1 MPTTDG
7 APASRPSPEALVRLL
22 RALSAGDDRFVGLVE
37 LPGRPERAS
46 DWPDWVHPLVRG
58 AWARRGVERPWS
70 HQREALDATAS
81 GADVVVA
88 TGTGSGKSLA
98 AWTPLLSDLAAA
110 GSTSRI
116 SAVHR
121 RPTALYLSPTK
132 ALAADQSA
140 SLEALMEGGPRLA
153 SASTCDGDT
162 PREAKEWA
170 RANADALLTNP
181 DYLHHV
187 MLPAHGRW
195 TRVLASLRYI
205 IIDELHHWRGVTGSH
220 IALVVRRL
228 LRACHRLGAD
238 PRVIMLS
245 ATVRDPALVGAAM
258 TGRTATAVT
267 RDGSPAGPR
276 HLALWQG
283 GLVDDG
289 PGADP
294 PCSPGP
300 LADGDHV
307 LGAPVTRRSA
317 GAEAAGLTARLVEE
331 GARLLAFVRSRA
343 GAEAVAAQVRD
354 RLSSRGSPLAGR
366 VGAYRGG
373 YLPEER
379 RALEAA
385 IRSGRV
391 RALATTSALEL
402 GLDISGLDAT
412 VTAGWPGT
420 RASLWQQI
428 GRAGRAGR
436 AGVSVLIASE
446 NPLDAYLVRH
456 PEDILAEVEAAVI
469 DPSNPWVLAPHL
481 CAAAAEAPLTEADSA
496 YFGPG
501 LADIVRALA
510 RDGLLRRRPAGWFWD
525 ATRPERPGD
534 LADLR
539 GGGGD
544 VQIVDPA
551 GVVIGTIDEASAD
564 SHVFPDAIYIH
575 QGRTYHVL
583 SLSSVTGPVG
593 PGGWG
598 RAPTGALPVDWGQAP
613 AGALPG
619 GADEWSAQGI
629 RGVPAEGPADGAGV
643 AGSGS
648 SAGVAGSAD
657 GAGPAG
663 GGNSARGLGL
673 PGAAAGAP
681 PLVAPVRPGEQRV
694 AVVEEVRTPLRTRAS
709 THTSVV
715 IRGVETSW
723 TSPDGL
729 LTWCFGP
736 TDVSTRVTDYD
747 LLRLP
752 GLEFIRNIELTMPT
766 RTLPTR
772 SAWFQLERGAEAVL
786 GISAADLPG
795 ALHAAEHAMIAI
807 LPLIAT
813 CDRWDLGG
821 LSTQSHDDTGRPTVF
836 VHDAFRGGA
845 GHTRSGYARAAQWIR
860 ATLEAVRECP
870 CDDGCPRCV
879 QSPKCGNGNDPLS
892 KAGAVALLGFVLERC
907 P

>member
-1 MPTTDG
+1 MPTADG
-7 APASRPSPEALVRLL
+7 APAPRPGPEALVRLL
-22 RALSAGDDRFVGLVE
+22 RAMSAGDDRLVGLVE

-46 DWPDWVHPLVRG
+46 DWPEWVHPLVRG

-98 AWTPLLSDLAAA
+98 AWTPLLSDLAGA
-110 GSTSRI
+110 GPTTRI

-132 ALAADQSA
+132 ALAADQCA

-258 TGRTATAVT
+258 TGRPATAVT

-289 PGADP
+289 SGAEP
-294 PCSPGP
+294 SSSGALASPAPFSSPGDP
-300 LADGDHV
+300 ASQGVLADGDRV
-307 LGAPVTRRSA
+307 LGAPVVRRSA

-469 DPSNPWVLAPHL
+469 DPANPWVLAPHL
-481 CAAAAEAPLTEADSA
+481 CAAAAEAPLTEADST

-501 LADIVRALA
+501 LADIVGALE

-525 ATRPERPGD
+525 ATRPERPSD
-534 LADLR
+534 LTDLR

-564 SHVFPDAIYIH
+564 AHVFPDAVYVH

-583 SLSSVTGPVG
+583 SLSSVTGAAGPV
-593 PGGWG
+593 GWG
-598 RAPTGALPVDWGQAP
+598 RAPV
-613 AGALPG
+613 
-619 GADEWSAQGI
+619 
-629 RGVPAEGPADGAGV
+629 
-643 AGSGS
+643 
-648 SAGVAGSAD
+648 
-657 GAGPAG
+657 
-663 GGNSARGLGL
+663 
-673 PGAAAGAP
+673 GAP
-681 PLVAPVRPGEQRV
+681 PLVAPLRPGDQRV

-709 THTSVV
+709 THTSVA
-715 IRGVETSW
+715 IRGVEASW

-752 GLEFIRNIELTMPT
+752 GLEFIRNTELAMPT

-786 GISAADLPG
+786 GIGAADLPG

-845 GHTRSGYARAAQWIR
+845 GHTRSGYARAAQWIG

-870 CDDGCPRCV
+870 CEDGCPRCV
-879 QSPKCGNGNDPLS
+879 QSPKCGNGNEPLS

>member
-1 MPTTDG
+1 MPTADG
-7 APASRPSPEALVRLL
+7 APAPRPGPEALVRLL
-22 RALSAGDDRFVGLVE
+22 RALSAGDDRLVGLVE

-46 DWPDWVHPLVRG
+46 DWPEWVHPLVRG

-98 AWTPLLSDLAAA
+98 AWTPLLSDLAGA
-110 GSTSRI
+110 GSTTRI

-132 ALAADQSA
+132 ALAADQCA

-258 TGRTATAVT
+258 TGRPATAVT

-289 PGADP
+289 SGAEP
-294 PCSPGP
+294 SSSGALASPAPFSSPGDP
-300 LADGDHV
+300 ASQGALADGDRV
-307 LGAPVTRRSA
+307 LGAPVVRRSA

-501 LADIVRALA
+501 LADVVGALE

-525 ATRPERPGD
+525 ATRPERPSD
-534 LADLR
+534 LTDLR

-564 SHVFPDAIYIH
+564 AHVFPDAVYVH

-583 SLSSVTGPVG
+583 SLSSVTGAAGPV
-593 PGGWG
+593 GWG
-598 RAPTGALPVDWGQAP
+598 RAPV
-613 AGALPG
+613 
-619 GADEWSAQGI
+619 
-629 RGVPAEGPADGAGV
+629 
-643 AGSGS
+643 
-648 SAGVAGSAD
+648 
-657 GAGPAG
+657 
-663 GGNSARGLGL
+663 
-673 PGAAAGAP
+673 GAP
-681 PLVAPVRPGEQRV
+681 PLVAPVRPGDQRV

-709 THTSVV
+709 THTSVA
-715 IRGVETSW
+715 IRGVEASW

-752 GLEFIRNIELTMPT
+752 GLEFIRNTELAMPT

-786 GISAADLPG
+786 GIGAADLPG

-845 GHTRSGYARAAQWIR
+845 GHTRSGYARAAQWIG
-860 ATLEAVRECP
+860 AALEAVRECP
-870 CDDGCPRCV
+870 CEDGCPRCV
-879 QSPKCGNGNDPLS
+879 QSPKCGNGNEPLS

>member
-1 MPTTDG
+1 MPTADG
-7 APASRPSPEALVRLL
+7 APAPRPGPEALVRLL
-22 RALSAGDDRFVGLVE
+22 GAMSAGDDRLVGLVE

-46 DWPDWVHPLVRG
+46 DWPEWVHPLVRG

-98 AWTPLLSDLAAA
+98 AWTPLLSDLAGA
-110 GSTSRI
+110 GSTTRI

-132 ALAADQSA
+132 ALAADQCA

-258 TGRTATAVT
+258 TGRPATAVT

-289 PGADP
+289 SGAEPSSSGALASPAPFSSPADP
-294 PCSPGP
+294 ASQGA
-300 LADGDHV
+300 LADGDRV
-307 LGAPVTRRSA
+307 LGAPVVRRSA

-501 LADIVRALA
+501 LADVVGALE

-525 ATRPERPGD
+525 ATRPERPSD
-534 LADLR
+534 LTDLR

-551 GVVIGTIDEASAD
+551 GVVIGTIDEGSAD
-564 SHVFPDAIYIH
+564 AHVFPDAVYVH

-583 SLSSVTGPVG
+583 SLSSVTGAAGPV
-593 PGGWG
+593 GWG
-598 RAPTGALPVDWGQAP
+598 RAPV
-613 AGALPG
+613 
-619 GADEWSAQGI
+619 
-629 RGVPAEGPADGAGV
+629 
-643 AGSGS
+643 
-648 SAGVAGSAD
+648 
-657 GAGPAG
+657 
-663 GGNSARGLGL
+663 
-673 PGAAAGAP
+673 GAP
-681 PLVAPVRPGEQRV
+681 PLVAPVRPGDQRV

-709 THTSVV
+709 THTSVA
-715 IRGVETSW
+715 IRGVEASW

-752 GLEFIRNIELTMPT
+752 GLEFIRNTELAMPT

-786 GISAADLPG
+786 GIGAADLPG

-845 GHTRSGYARAAQWIR
+845 GHTRSGYARAAQWIG
-860 ATLEAVRECP
+860 AALEAVRECP
-870 CDDGCPRCV
+870 CEDGCPRCV
-879 QSPKCGNGNDPLS
+879 QSPKCGNGNEPLS

>member
-1 MPTTDG
+1 MPTADG
-7 APASRPSPEALVRLL
+7 APAPRPGPEALVRLL
-22 RALSAGDDRFVGLVE
+22 RALSAGDDRLVGLVE

-46 DWPDWVHPLVRG
+46 DWPEWVHPLVRG

-98 AWTPLLSDLAAA
+98 AWTPLLSDLAGA
-110 GSTSRI
+110 GSTTRI

-132 ALAADQSA
+132 ALAADQCA

-258 TGRTATAVT
+258 TGRPATAVT

-289 PGADP
+289 SGAEP
-294 PCSPGP
+294 SSSGALASPAPFSSPGDP
-300 LADGDHV
+300 ASQGALADGDRV
-307 LGAPVTRRSA
+307 LGAPVFRRSA

-501 LADIVRALA
+501 LADVVGALE

-525 ATRPERPGD
+525 ATRPERPSD
-534 LADLR
+534 LTDLR

-551 GVVIGTIDEASAD
+551 GVVIGTIDEGSAD
-564 SHVFPDAIYIH
+564 AHVFPDAVYVH

-583 SLSSVTGPVG
+583 SLSSVTGAAGPV
-593 PGGWG
+593 GWG
-598 RAPTGALPVDWGQAP
+598 RAPV
-613 AGALPG
+613 
-619 GADEWSAQGI
+619 
-629 RGVPAEGPADGAGV
+629 
-643 AGSGS
+643 
-648 SAGVAGSAD
+648 
-657 GAGPAG
+657 
-663 GGNSARGLGL
+663 
-673 PGAAAGAP
+673 GAP
-681 PLVAPVRPGEQRV
+681 PLVAPVRPGDQRV

-709 THTSVV
+709 THTSVA
-715 IRGVETSW
+715 IRGVEASW

-752 GLEFIRNIELTMPT
+752 GLEFIRNTELAMPT

-786 GISAADLPG
+786 GIGAADLPG

-821 LSTQSHDDTGRPTVF
+821 LSTQSRDDTGRPTVF

-845 GHTRSGYARAAQWIR
+845 GHTRSGYARAAQWIG
-860 ATLEAVRECP
+860 AALEAVRECP
-870 CDDGCPRCV
+870 CEDGCPRCV
-879 QSPKCGNGNDPLS
+879 QSPKCGNGNEPLS

>member
-1 MPTTDG
+1 MPTADG
-7 APASRPSPEALVRLL
+7 APAPRPGPEALVRLL
-22 RALSAGDDRFVGLVE
+22 RALSAGDDRLVGLVE

-46 DWPDWVHPLVRG
+46 DWPEWVHPLVRG

-98 AWTPLLSDLAAA
+98 AWTPLLSDLAGA
-110 GSTSRI
+110 GPTTRI

-132 ALAADQSA
+132 ALAADQCA

-258 TGRTATAVT
+258 TGRPATAVT

-289 PGADP
+289 SGAEPSSSGALASPAPFSSPADP
-294 PCSPGP
+294 ASQGV
-300 LADGDHV
+300 LADGDRV
-307 LGAPVTRRSA
+307 LGAPVVRRSA

-469 DPSNPWVLAPHL
+469 DPANPWVLAPHL
-481 CAAAAEAPLTEADSA
+481 CAAAAEAPLTEADST

-501 LADIVRALA
+501 LADVVGALE

-525 ATRPERPGD
+525 ATRPERPSD
-534 LADLR
+534 LTDLR

-564 SHVFPDAIYIH
+564 AHVFPDAVYVH

-583 SLSSVTGPVG
+583 SLSSVTGAAGPV
-593 PGGWG
+593 GWG
-598 RAPTGALPVDWGQAP
+598 RAPV
-613 AGALPG
+613 
-619 GADEWSAQGI
+619 
-629 RGVPAEGPADGAGV
+629 
-643 AGSGS
+643 
-648 SAGVAGSAD
+648 
-657 GAGPAG
+657 
-663 GGNSARGLGL
+663 
-673 PGAAAGAP
+673 GAP
-681 PLVAPVRPGEQRV
+681 PLVAPLRPGDQRV

-709 THTSVV
+709 THTSVA
-715 IRGVETSW
+715 IRGVEASW

-752 GLEFIRNIELTMPT
+752 GLEFIRNTELAMPT

-786 GISAADLPG
+786 GIGAADLPG

-845 GHTRSGYARAAQWIR
+845 GHTRSGYARAAQWIG
-860 ATLEAVRECP
+860 AALEAVRECP
-870 CDDGCPRCV
+870 CEDGCPRCV
-879 QSPKCGNGNDPLS
+879 QSPKCGNGNEPLS

>member
-1 MPTTDG
+1 MPTADG
-7 APASRPSPEALVRLL
+7 APAPRPGPEALVRLL
-22 RALSAGDDRFVGLVE
+22 RALSAGDDRLVGLVE

-46 DWPDWVHPLVRG
+46 DWPEWVHPLVRG
-58 AWARRGVERPWS
+58 AWAHRGVERPWS

-98 AWTPLLSDLAAA
+98 AWTPLLSDLAGA
-110 GSTSRI
+110 GSTTRI

-132 ALAADQSA
+132 ALAADQCA
-140 SLEALMEGGPRLA
+140 SLEAFMEGGPRLA

-258 TGRTATAVT
+258 TGRPATAVT
-267 RDGSPAGPR
+267 HDGSPAGPR

-289 PGADP
+289 SGAEP
-294 PCSPGP
+294 SSSGALASPAPFSSPGDP
-300 LADGDHV
+300 ASQGALADGDRV
-307 LGAPVTRRSA
+307 LGAPVVRRSA

-501 LADIVRALA
+501 LADVAGALE

-525 ATRPERPGD
+525 ATRPERPSD
-534 LADLR
+534 LTDLR

-551 GVVIGTIDEASAD
+551 GVVIGTIDEGSAD
-564 SHVFPDAIYIH
+564 AHVFPDAVYVH

-583 SLSSVTGPVG
+583 SLSSVTGPAG

-598 RAPTGALPVDWGQAP
+598 RAPV
-613 AGALPG
+613 
-619 GADEWSAQGI
+619 
-629 RGVPAEGPADGAGV
+629 
-643 AGSGS
+643 
-648 SAGVAGSAD
+648 
-657 GAGPAG
+657 
-663 GGNSARGLGL
+663 
-673 PGAAAGAP
+673 GAP
-681 PLVAPVRPGEQRV
+681 PLVAPVRPGDQRV

-709 THTSVV
+709 THTSVA
-715 IRGVETSW
+715 IRGVEASW

-752 GLEFIRNIELTMPT
+752 GLEFIRNTELAMPT

-786 GISAADLPG
+786 GIGAADLPG

-845 GHTRSGYARAAQWIR
+845 GHTRSGYARAAQWIG
-860 ATLEAVRECP
+860 AALEAVRECP
-870 CDDGCPRCV
+870 CEDGCPRCV
-879 QSPKCGNGNDPLS
+879 QSPKCGNGNEPLS

>member
-1 MPTTDG
+1 MPTADG
-7 APASRPSPEALVRLL
+7 APAPRPGPEALVRLL
-22 RALSAGDDRFVGLVE
+22 RALSAGDDRLVGLVE

-46 DWPDWVHPLVRG
+46 DWPEWVHPLVRG

-98 AWTPLLSDLAAA
+98 AWTPLLSDLAGA
-110 GSTSRI
+110 GPTTRI

-132 ALAADQSA
+132 ALAADQCA

-258 TGRTATAVT
+258 TGRPATAVT

-283 GLVDDG
+283 GLVDDRSG
-289 PGADP
+289 AETSSSPGIPSSSGALASPASFSSPADP
-294 PCSPGP
+294 ASQGA
-300 LADGDHV
+300 LADGDRV
-307 LGAPVTRRSA
+307 LGAPVVRRSA

-469 DPSNPWVLAPHL
+469 DPANPWVLAPHL

-501 LADIVRALA
+501 LADVVGALE

-525 ATRPERPGD
+525 ATRPERPSD
-534 LADLR
+534 LTDLR

-564 SHVFPDAIYIH
+564 AHVFPDAVYVH

-583 SLSSVTGPVG
+583 SLSSVTGAAGPV
-593 PGGWG
+593 GWG
-598 RAPTGALPVDWGQAP
+598 RAPV
-613 AGALPG
+613 
-619 GADEWSAQGI
+619 
-629 RGVPAEGPADGAGV
+629 
-643 AGSGS
+643 
-648 SAGVAGSAD
+648 
-657 GAGPAG
+657 
-663 GGNSARGLGL
+663 
-673 PGAAAGAP
+673 GAP
-681 PLVAPVRPGEQRV
+681 PLVAPVRPGDQRV

-709 THTSVV
+709 THTSVA
-715 IRGVETSW
+715 IRGVEASW

-752 GLEFIRNIELTMPT
+752 GLEFIRNTELAMPT

-786 GISAADLPG
+786 GIGAADLPG

-845 GHTRSGYARAAQWIR
+845 GHTRSGYARAAQWIG
-860 ATLEAVRECP
+860 AALEAVRECP
-870 CDDGCPRCV
+870 CEDGCPRCV
-879 QSPKCGNGNDPLS
+879 QSPKCGNGNEPLS

>member
-1 MPTTDG
+1 MPTADG
-7 APASRPSPEALVRLL
+7 APAPRPGPEALVRLL
-22 RALSAGDDRFVGLVE
+22 RALSAGDDRLVGLVE

-46 DWPDWVHPLVRG
+46 DWPEWVHPLVRG

-98 AWTPLLSDLAAA
+98 AWTPLLSDLAGA
-110 GSTSRI
+110 GPTTRI

-132 ALAADQSA
+132 ALAADQCA

-258 TGRTATAVT
+258 TGRPATAVT

-289 PGADP
+289 SGAEP
-294 PCSPGP
+294 SSSGALASPAPFSSPGDP
-300 LADGDHV
+300 ASQGVLADGDRV
-307 LGAPVTRRSA
+307 LGAPVVRRSA

-469 DPSNPWVLAPHL
+469 DPANPWVLAPHL
-481 CAAAAEAPLTEADSA
+481 CAAAAEAPLTEADST

-501 LADIVRALA
+501 LADVVGALE

-525 ATRPERPGD
+525 ATRPERPSD
-534 LADLR
+534 LTDLR

-564 SHVFPDAIYIH
+564 AHVFPDAVYVH

-583 SLSSVTGPVG
+583 SLSSVTGAAGPV
-593 PGGWG
+593 GWG
-598 RAPTGALPVDWGQAP
+598 RAPV
-613 AGALPG
+613 
-619 GADEWSAQGI
+619 
-629 RGVPAEGPADGAGV
+629 
-643 AGSGS
+643 
-648 SAGVAGSAD
+648 
-657 GAGPAG
+657 
-663 GGNSARGLGL
+663 
-673 PGAAAGAP
+673 GAP
-681 PLVAPVRPGEQRV
+681 PLVAPLRPGDQRV

-709 THTSVV
+709 THTSVA
-715 IRGVETSW
+715 IRGVEASW

-752 GLEFIRNIELTMPT
+752 GLEFIRNTELAMPT

-786 GISAADLPG
+786 GIGAADLPG

-845 GHTRSGYARAAQWIR
+845 GHTRSGYARAAQWIG
-860 ATLEAVRECP
+860 AALEAVRECP
-870 CDDGCPRCV
+870 CEDGCPRCV
-879 QSPKCGNGNDPLS
+879 QSPKCGNGNEPLS

>member
-1 MPTTDG
+1 MPTADG
-7 APASRPSPEALVRLL
+7 APAPRPGPEALVRLL
-22 RALSAGDDRFVGLVE
+22 RALSAGDDRLVGLVE

-46 DWPDWVHPLVRG
+46 DWPEWVHPLVRG

-98 AWTPLLSDLAAA
+98 AWTPLLSDLAGA
-110 GSTSRI
+110 GSTTRI

-132 ALAADQSA
+132 ALAADQCA

-258 TGRTATAVT
+258 TGRPATAVT

-289 PGADP
+289 SGAEP
-294 PCSPGP
+294 SSSGALASPAPFSSPGDP
-300 LADGDHV
+300 ASQGVLADGDRV
-307 LGAPVTRRSA
+307 LGAPVVRRSA

-469 DPSNPWVLAPHL
+469 DPANPWVLAPHL

-501 LADIVRALA
+501 LADVVGALE
-510 RDGLLRRRPAGWFWD
+510 RDGFLRRRPAGWFWD
-525 ATRPERPGD
+525 ATRPERPSD
-534 LADLR
+534 LTDLR

-564 SHVFPDAIYIH
+564 AHVFPDAVYVH

-583 SLSSVTGPVG
+583 SLSSVTGAAGPV
-593 PGGWG
+593 GWG
-598 RAPTGALPVDWGQAP
+598 RAPV
-613 AGALPG
+613 
-619 GADEWSAQGI
+619 
-629 RGVPAEGPADGAGV
+629 
-643 AGSGS
+643 
-648 SAGVAGSAD
+648 
-657 GAGPAG
+657 
-663 GGNSARGLGL
+663 
-673 PGAAAGAP
+673 GAP
-681 PLVAPVRPGEQRV
+681 PLVAPVRPGDQRV

-709 THTSVV
+709 THTSVA
-715 IRGVETSW
+715 IRGVEASW

-752 GLEFIRNIELTMPT
+752 GLEFIRNAELAMPT

-786 GISAADLPG
+786 GVGAADLPG

-845 GHTRSGYARAAQWIR
+845 GHTRSGYARAAQWIG
-860 ATLEAVRECP
+860 AALEAVRECP
-870 CDDGCPRCV
+870 CEDGCPRCV
-879 QSPKCGNGNDPLS
+879 QSPKCGNGNEPLS

>member
-1 MPTTDG
+1 MPTADG
-7 APASRPSPEALVRLL
+7 APAPRPGPEALVRLL
-22 RALSAGDDRFVGLVE
+22 RALSAGDDRLVGLVE

-46 DWPDWVHPLVRG
+46 DWPEWVHPLVRG

-98 AWTPLLSDLAAA
+98 AWTPLLSDLAGA
-110 GSTSRI
+110 GPTTRI

-132 ALAADQSA
+132 ALAADQCA

-258 TGRTATAVT
+258 TGRPATAVT

-289 PGADP
+289 SGAEP
-294 PCSPGP
+294 SSSGALASPAPFSSPGDP
-300 LADGDHV
+300 ASQGVLADGDRV
-307 LGAPVTRRSA
+307 LGAPVVRRSA

-469 DPSNPWVLAPHL
+469 DPANPWVLAPHL
-481 CAAAAEAPLTEADSA
+481 CAAAAEAPLTEADST

-501 LADIVRALA
+501 LADVVGALE

-525 ATRPERPGD
+525 ATRPERPSD
-534 LADLR
+534 LTDLR

-564 SHVFPDAIYIH
+564 AHVFPDAVYVH

-583 SLSSVTGPVG
+583 SLSSVTGAAGPV
-593 PGGWG
+593 GWG
-598 RAPTGALPVDWGQAP
+598 RAPV
-613 AGALPG
+613 
-619 GADEWSAQGI
+619 
-629 RGVPAEGPADGAGV
+629 
-643 AGSGS
+643 
-648 SAGVAGSAD
+648 
-657 GAGPAG
+657 
-663 GGNSARGLGL
+663 
-673 PGAAAGAP
+673 GAP
-681 PLVAPVRPGEQRV
+681 PLVAPLRPGDQRV

-709 THTSVV
+709 THTSVA
-715 IRGVETSW
+715 IRGVEASW

-752 GLEFIRNIELTMPT
+752 GLEFIRNTELAMPT

-786 GISAADLPG
+786 GIGAADLPG

-813 CDRWDLGG
+813 CDR
-821 LSTQSHDDTGRPTVF
+821 
-836 VHDAFRGGA
+836 
-845 GHTRSGYARAAQWIR
+845 
-860 ATLEAVRECP
+860 
-870 CDDGCPRCV
+870 
-879 QSPKCGNGNDPLS
+879 
-892 KAGAVALLGFVLERC
+892 
-907 P
+907 

>member
-1 MPTTDG
+1 MPTADG
-7 APASRPSPEALVRLL
+7 APAPRPGPEALVRLL
-22 RALSAGDDRFVGLVE
+22 RALSAGDDRLVGLVE

-46 DWPDWVHPLVRG
+46 DWPEWVHPLVRG

-98 AWTPLLSDLAAA
+98 AWTPLLSDLAGA
-110 GSTSRI
+110 GSTTRI

-132 ALAADQSA
+132 ALAADQCA

-258 TGRTATAVT
+258 TGRPATAVT

-289 PGADP
+289 SGAEP
-294 PCSPGP
+294 SSSGALASRGA
-300 LADGDHV
+300 LADGDRV
-307 LGAPVTRRSA
+307 LGAPVVRRSA

-469 DPSNPWVLAPHL
+469 DPANPWVLAPHL

-501 LADIVRALA
+501 LADVVGALE

-525 ATRPERPGD
+525 ATRPERPSD
-534 LADLR
+534 LTDLR

-551 GVVIGTIDEASAD
+551 GVVIGTIDEGSAD
-564 SHVFPDAIYIH
+564 AHVFPDAVYVH

-583 SLSSVTGPVG
+583 SLSSVTGAAGPV
-593 PGGWG
+593 GWG
-598 RAPTGALPVDWGQAP
+598 RAPV
-613 AGALPG
+613 
-619 GADEWSAQGI
+619 
-629 RGVPAEGPADGAGV
+629 
-643 AGSGS
+643 
-648 SAGVAGSAD
+648 
-657 GAGPAG
+657 
-663 GGNSARGLGL
+663 
-673 PGAAAGAP
+673 GAP
-681 PLVAPVRPGEQRV
+681 PLVAPVRPGDQRV

-709 THTSVV
+709 THTSVA
-715 IRGVETSW
+715 IRGVEASW

-752 GLEFIRNIELTMPT
+752 GLEFIRNTELAMPT

-772 SAWFQLERGAEAVL
+772 SAWFQLERGAEAAL
-786 GISAADLPG
+786 GIGAADLPG

-845 GHTRSGYARAAQWIR
+845 GHTRSGYARAAQWIG
-860 ATLEAVRECP
+860 AALEAVRECP
-870 CDDGCPRCV
+870 CEDGCPRCV
-879 QSPKCGNGNDPLS
+879 QSPKCGNGNEPLS

>member
-1 MPTTDG
+1 MPTADG
-7 APASRPSPEALVRLL
+7 APAPRPGPEALVRLL
-22 RALSAGDDRFVGLVE
+22 RALSAGDDRLVGLVE

-46 DWPDWVHPLVRG
+46 DWPEWVHPLVRG

-98 AWTPLLSDLAAA
+98 AWTPLLSDLAGA
-110 GSTSRI
+110 GSTTRI

-132 ALAADQSA
+132 ALAADQCA

-258 TGRTATAVT
+258 TGRPATAVT

-289 PGADP
+289 SGAEP
-294 PCSPGP
+294 SSSGALASPAPFSSPGDP
-300 LADGDHV
+300 ASQGVLADGDRV
-307 LGAPVTRRSA
+307 LGAPVVRRSA

-469 DPSNPWVLAPHL
+469 DPANPWVLAPHL
-481 CAAAAEAPLTEADSA
+481 CAAAAEAPLTEADST

-501 LADIVRALA
+501 LADVVGALE

-525 ATRPERPGD
+525 ATRPERPSD
-534 LADLR
+534 LTDLR

-564 SHVFPDAIYIH
+564 AHVFPDAVYVH

-583 SLSSVTGPVG
+583 SLSSVTGAAGPV
-593 PGGWG
+593 GWG
-598 RAPTGALPVDWGQAP
+598 RAPV
-613 AGALPG
+613 
-619 GADEWSAQGI
+619 
-629 RGVPAEGPADGAGV
+629 
-643 AGSGS
+643 
-648 SAGVAGSAD
+648 
-657 GAGPAG
+657 
-663 GGNSARGLGL
+663 
-673 PGAAAGAP
+673 GAP
-681 PLVAPVRPGEQRV
+681 PLVAPLRPGDQRV

-709 THTSVV
+709 THTSVA
-715 IRGVETSW
+715 IRGVEASW

-752 GLEFIRNIELTMPT
+752 GLEFIRNTELAMPT

-786 GISAADLPG
+786 GIGAADLPG

-845 GHTRSGYARAAQWIR
+845 GHTRSGYARAAQWIG
-860 ATLEAVRECP
+860 AALEAVRECP
-870 CDDGCPRCV
+870 CEDGCPRCV
-879 QSPKCGNGNDPLS
+879 QSPKCGNGNEPLS

>member
-1 MPTTDG
+1 MPTADG
-7 APASRPSPEALVRLL
+7 APAPRPGPEALVRLL
-22 RALSAGDDRFVGLVE
+22 RAMSAGDDRLVGLVE

-46 DWPDWVHPLVRG
+46 DWPEWVHPLVRG

-98 AWTPLLSDLAAA
+98 AWTPLLSDLAGA
-110 GSTSRI
+110 GPTTRI

-132 ALAADQSA
+132 ALAADQCA

-258 TGRTATAVT
+258 TGRPATAVT

-289 PGADP
+289 SGAEP
-294 PCSPGP
+294 SSSGALASPAPFSSPGDP
-300 LADGDHV
+300 ASQGVLADGDRV
-307 LGAPVTRRSA
+307 LGAPVVRRSA

-469 DPSNPWVLAPHL
+469 DPANPWVLAPHL
-481 CAAAAEAPLTEADSA
+481 CAAAAEAPLTEADST

-501 LADIVRALA
+501 LADVVGALE

-525 ATRPERPGD
+525 ATRPERPSD
-534 LADLR
+534 LTDLR

-564 SHVFPDAIYIH
+564 AHVFPDAVYVH

-583 SLSSVTGPVG
+583 SLSSVTGAAGPV
-593 PGGWG
+593 GWG
-598 RAPTGALPVDWGQAP
+598 RAPV
-613 AGALPG
+613 
-619 GADEWSAQGI
+619 
-629 RGVPAEGPADGAGV
+629 
-643 AGSGS
+643 
-648 SAGVAGSAD
+648 
-657 GAGPAG
+657 
-663 GGNSARGLGL
+663 
-673 PGAAAGAP
+673 GAP
-681 PLVAPVRPGEQRV
+681 PLVAPLRPGDQRV

-709 THTSVV
+709 THTSVA
-715 IRGVETSW
+715 IRGVEASW

-752 GLEFIRNIELTMPT
+752 GLEFIRNTELAMPT

-786 GISAADLPG
+786 GIGAADLPG

-845 GHTRSGYARAAQWIR
+845 GHTRNGYARAAQWIG
-860 ATLEAVRECP
+860 AALEAVRECP
-870 CDDGCPRCV
+870 CEDGCPRCV
-879 QSPKCGNGNDPLS
+879 QSPKCGNGNEPLS

>member
-1 MPTTDG
+1 MPTADG
-7 APASRPSPEALVRLL
+7 APAPRPGPEALVRLL
-22 RALSAGDDRFVGLVE
+22 RALSAGDDRLVGLVE

-46 DWPDWVHPLVRG
+46 DWPESVHPLVRG

-98 AWTPLLSDLAAA
+98 AWTPLLSDLAGA
-110 GSTSRI
+110 GPTTRI

-132 ALAADQSA
+132 ALAADQCA

-258 TGRTATAVT
+258 TGRPATAVT

-289 PGADP
+289 SGAEP
-294 PCSPGP
+294 SSSGALASPAPFSSPGDP
-300 LADGDHV
+300 ASQGVLADGDRV
-307 LGAPVTRRSA
+307 LGAPVVRRSA

-469 DPSNPWVLAPHL
+469 DPANPWVLAPHL
-481 CAAAAEAPLTEADSA
+481 CAAAAEAPLTEADST

-501 LADIVRALA
+501 LADVVGALE

-525 ATRPERPGD
+525 ATRPERPSD
-534 LADLR
+534 LTDLR

-564 SHVFPDAIYIH
+564 AHVFPDAVYVH

-583 SLSSVTGPVG
+583 SLSSVTGAAGPV
-593 PGGWG
+593 GWG
-598 RAPTGALPVDWGQAP
+598 RAPV
-613 AGALPG
+613 
-619 GADEWSAQGI
+619 
-629 RGVPAEGPADGAGV
+629 
-643 AGSGS
+643 
-648 SAGVAGSAD
+648 
-657 GAGPAG
+657 
-663 GGNSARGLGL
+663 
-673 PGAAAGAP
+673 GAP
-681 PLVAPVRPGEQRV
+681 PLVAPLRPGDQRV

-709 THTSVV
+709 THTSVA
-715 IRGVETSW
+715 IRGVEASW

-752 GLEFIRNIELTMPT
+752 GLEFIRNTELAMPT

-786 GISAADLPG
+786 GIGAADLPG

-845 GHTRSGYARAAQWIR
+845 GHTRSGYARAAQWIG
-860 ATLEAVRECP
+860 AALEAVRECP
-870 CDDGCPRCV
+870 CEDGCPRCV
-879 QSPKCGNGNDPLS
+879 QSPKCGNGNEPLS

>member
-1 MPTTDG
+1 MPTADG
-7 APASRPSPEALVRLL
+7 PPAPRPGPEALVRLL
-22 RALSAGDDRFVGLVE
+22 RALSAGDDRLVGLVE

-46 DWPDWVHPLVRG
+46 DWPEWVHPLVRG

-98 AWTPLLSDLAAA
+98 AWTPLLSDLAGA
-110 GSTSRI
+110 GSTTRI

-132 ALAADQSA
+132 ALAADQCA

-258 TGRTATAVT
+258 TGRPATAVT

-289 PGADP
+289 SGAEP
-294 PCSPGP
+294 FSSGALASPAPFSSPGDP
-300 LADGDHV
+300 ASQGALADGDRV
-307 LGAPVTRRSA
+307 LGAPVVRRSA

-501 LADIVRALA
+501 LADVVGALE

-525 ATRPERPGD
+525 ATRPERPSD
-534 LADLR
+534 LTDLR

-564 SHVFPDAIYIH
+564 AHVFPDAVYVH

-583 SLSSVTGPVG
+583 SLSSVTGAAGPV
-593 PGGWG
+593 GWG
-598 RAPTGALPVDWGQAP
+598 RAPV
-613 AGALPG
+613 
-619 GADEWSAQGI
+619 
-629 RGVPAEGPADGAGV
+629 
-643 AGSGS
+643 
-648 SAGVAGSAD
+648 
-657 GAGPAG
+657 
-663 GGNSARGLGL
+663 
-673 PGAAAGAP
+673 GAP
-681 PLVAPVRPGEQRV
+681 PLVAPVRPGDQRV

-709 THTSVV
+709 THTSVA
-715 IRGVETSW
+715 IRGVEASW

-752 GLEFIRNIELTMPT
+752 GLEFIRNTELAMPT

-786 GISAADLPG
+786 GIGAADLPG

-845 GHTRSGYARAAQWIR
+845 GHTRSGYARAAQWIG
-860 ATLEAVRECP
+860 AALEAVRECP
-870 CDDGCPRCV
+870 CEDGCPRCV
-879 QSPKCGNGNDPLS
+879 QSPKCGNGNEPLS

>member
-1 MPTTDG
+1 MPTADG
-7 APASRPSPEALVRLL
+7 APAPRPGPEALVRLL
-22 RALSAGDDRFVGLVE
+22 RALSAGDDRLVGLVE

-46 DWPDWVHPLVRG
+46 DWPEWVHPLVRG

-98 AWTPLLSDLAAA
+98 AWTPLLSDLAGA
-110 GSTSRI
+110 GSTTRI

-132 ALAADQSA
+132 ALAADQCA

-162 PREAKEWA
+162 PHEAKEWA

-258 TGRTATAVT
+258 TGRPATAVT

-289 PGADP
+289 SGAEP
-294 PCSPGP
+294 SSSGALASPAPFSSPGDP
-300 LADGDHV
+300 ASQGALADGDRV
-307 LGAPVTRRSA
+307 LGAPVVRRSA

-469 DPSNPWVLAPHL
+469 DPANPWVLAPHL

-501 LADIVRALA
+501 LADVVGALE

-525 ATRPERPGD
+525 ATRPERPSD
-534 LADLR
+534 LTDLR

-564 SHVFPDAIYIH
+564 AHVFPDAVYVH

-583 SLSSVTGPVG
+583 SLSSVTGAAGPV
-593 PGGWG
+593 GWG
-598 RAPTGALPVDWGQAP
+598 RAPV
-613 AGALPG
+613 
-619 GADEWSAQGI
+619 
-629 RGVPAEGPADGAGV
+629 
-643 AGSGS
+643 
-648 SAGVAGSAD
+648 
-657 GAGPAG
+657 
-663 GGNSARGLGL
+663 
-673 PGAAAGAP
+673 GAP
-681 PLVAPVRPGEQRV
+681 PLVAPVRPGDQRV

-709 THTSVV
+709 THTSVA
-715 IRGVETSW
+715 IRGVEASW

-752 GLEFIRNIELTMPT
+752 GLEFIRNTELAMPT

-786 GISAADLPG
+786 GIGAADLPG

-845 GHTRSGYARAAQWIR
+845 GHTRSGYARAAQWIG
-860 ATLEAVRECP
+860 AALEAVRECP
-870 CDDGCPRCV
+870 CEDGCPRCV
-879 QSPKCGNGNDPLS
+879 QSPKCGNGNEPLS

>member
-1 MPTTDG
+1 MPTADG
-7 APASRPSPEALVRLL
+7 APAPRPGPEALVRLL
-22 RALSAGDDRFVGLVE
+22 RALSAGDDRLVGLVE

-46 DWPDWVHPLVRG
+46 DWPEWVHPLVRG

-98 AWTPLLSDLAAA
+98 AWTPLLSDLAGA
-110 GSTSRI
+110 GSTTRI

-132 ALAADQSA
+132 ALAADQCA

-258 TGRTATAVT
+258 TGRPATAVT
-267 RDGSPAGPR
+267 RDGSPAAPR

-289 PGADP
+289 SGAETSSSGALASP
-294 PCSPGP
+294 APFSSPGDP
-300 LADGDHV
+300 ASQGVLADGDRV
-307 LGAPVTRRSA
+307 LGAPVVRRSA

-501 LADIVRALA
+501 LADVVGALE

-525 ATRPERPGD
+525 ATRPERPSD
-534 LADLR
+534 LTDLR

-564 SHVFPDAIYIH
+564 AHVFPDAVYVH

-583 SLSSVTGPVG
+583 SLSSVTGAAGPV
-593 PGGWG
+593 GWG
-598 RAPTGALPVDWGQAP
+598 RAPV
-613 AGALPG
+613 
-619 GADEWSAQGI
+619 
-629 RGVPAEGPADGAGV
+629 
-643 AGSGS
+643 
-648 SAGVAGSAD
+648 
-657 GAGPAG
+657 
-663 GGNSARGLGL
+663 
-673 PGAAAGAP
+673 GAP
-681 PLVAPVRPGEQRV
+681 PLVAPVHPGDQRV

-709 THTSVV
+709 THTSVA
-715 IRGVETSW
+715 IRGVEASW

-752 GLEFIRNIELTMPT
+752 GLEFIRNTELAMPT

-786 GISAADLPG
+786 GIGAADLPG

-845 GHTRSGYARAAQWIR
+845 GHTRSGYARAAQWIG
-860 ATLEAVRECP
+860 AALEAVRECP
-870 CDDGCPRCV
+870 CEDGCPRCV
-879 QSPKCGNGNDPLS
+879 QSPKCGNGNEPLS

>member
-1 MPTTDG
+1 MPTADG
-7 APASRPSPEALVRLL
+7 APAPRPGPEALVRLL
-22 RALSAGDDRFVGLVE
+22 RALSAGDDRLVGLVE

-46 DWPDWVHPLVRG
+46 DWPEWVHPLVRG

-98 AWTPLLSDLAAA
+98 AWTPLLSDLAGA
-110 GSTSRI
+110 GSTTRI

-132 ALAADQSA
+132 ALAADQCA

-258 TGRTATAVT
+258 TGRPATAVT

-289 PGADP
+289 SGAEP
-294 PCSPGP
+294 SSSGALASPAPFSSPGDP
-300 LADGDHV
+300 ASQGVLADGDRV
-307 LGAPVTRRSA
+307 LGAPVVRRSA

-354 RLSSRGSPLAGR
+354 QLSSRGSPLAGR

-469 DPSNPWVLAPHL
+469 DPANPWVLAPHL
-481 CAAAAEAPLTEADSA
+481 CAAAAEAPLTEADST

-501 LADIVRALA
+501 LADVVGALE

-525 ATRPERPGD
+525 ATRPERPSD
-534 LADLR
+534 LTDLR

-564 SHVFPDAIYIH
+564 AHVFPDAVYVH

-583 SLSSVTGPVG
+583 SLSSVTGAAGPV
-593 PGGWG
+593 GWG
-598 RAPTGALPVDWGQAP
+598 RAPV
-613 AGALPG
+613 
-619 GADEWSAQGI
+619 
-629 RGVPAEGPADGAGV
+629 
-643 AGSGS
+643 
-648 SAGVAGSAD
+648 
-657 GAGPAG
+657 
-663 GGNSARGLGL
+663 
-673 PGAAAGAP
+673 GAP
-681 PLVAPVRPGEQRV
+681 PLVAPLRPGDQRV

-709 THTSVV
+709 THTSVA
-715 IRGVETSW
+715 IRGVEASW

-752 GLEFIRNIELTMPT
+752 GLEFIRNTELAMPT

-786 GISAADLPG
+786 GIGAADLPG

-845 GHTRSGYARAAQWIR
+845 GHTRSGYARAAQWIG
-860 ATLEAVRECP
+860 AALEAVRECP
-870 CDDGCPRCV
+870 CEDGCPRCV
-879 QSPKCGNGNDPLS
+879 QSPKCGNGNEPLS

>member
-1 MPTTDG
+1 MPTADG
-7 APASRPSPEALVRLL
+7 APAPRPGPEALVRLL
-22 RALSAGDDRFVGLVE
+22 RALSAGDDRLVGLVE

-46 DWPDWVHPLVRG
+46 DWPEWVHPLVRG

-98 AWTPLLSDLAAA
+98 AWTPLLSDLAGA
-110 GSTSRI
+110 GSTTRI

-132 ALAADQSA
+132 ALAADQCA

-258 TGRTATAVT
+258 TGRPATAVT
-267 RDGSPAGPR
+267 HDGSPAGPR

-289 PGADP
+289 SGAEP
-294 PCSPGP
+294 SSSGALASPAPFSSPGDP
-300 LADGDHV
+300 ASQGALADGDRV
-307 LGAPVTRRSA
+307 LGAPVVRRSA

-343 GAEAVAAQVRD
+343 GSEAVAAQVRD

-501 LADIVRALA
+501 LADVAGALE

-525 ATRPERPGD
+525 ATRPERPSD
-534 LADLR
+534 LTDLR

-564 SHVFPDAIYIH
+564 AHVFPDAVYVH

-583 SLSSVTGPVG
+583 SLSSVTGAAGPV
-593 PGGWG
+593 GWG
-598 RAPTGALPVDWGQAP
+598 RAPV
-613 AGALPG
+613 
-619 GADEWSAQGI
+619 
-629 RGVPAEGPADGAGV
+629 
-643 AGSGS
+643 
-648 SAGVAGSAD
+648 
-657 GAGPAG
+657 
-663 GGNSARGLGL
+663 
-673 PGAAAGAP
+673 GAP
-681 PLVAPVRPGEQRV
+681 PLVAPVRPGDQRV

-709 THTSVV
+709 THTSVA
-715 IRGVETSW
+715 IRGVEASW

-752 GLEFIRNIELTMPT
+752 GLEFIRNTELAMPT

-786 GISAADLPG
+786 GIGAADLPG

-845 GHTRSGYARAAQWIR
+845 GHTRSGYARAAQWIG
-860 ATLEAVRECP
+860 AALEAVRECP
-870 CDDGCPRCV
+870 CEDGCPRCV
-879 QSPKCGNGNDPLS
+879 QSPKCGNGNEPLS

>member
-1 MPTTDG
+1 MPTADG
-7 APASRPSPEALVRLL
+7 APAPRPGPEALVRLL
-22 RALSAGDDRFVGLVE
+22 RALSAGDDRLVGLVE

-46 DWPDWVHPLVRG
+46 DWPEWVHPLVRG

-98 AWTPLLSDLAAA
+98 AWTPLLSDLAGA
-110 GSTSRI
+110 GSTTRI

-132 ALAADQSA
+132 ALAADQCA

-170 RANADALLTNP
+170 RANADTLLTNP

-258 TGRTATAVT
+258 TGRPATAVT

-289 PGADP
+289 SGAEP
-294 PCSPGP
+294 SSSGALASPAPFSSPGDP
-300 LADGDHV
+300 ASQGVLADGDRV
-307 LGAPVTRRSA
+307 LGAPVVRRSA

-469 DPSNPWVLAPHL
+469 DPANPWVLAPHL

-501 LADIVRALA
+501 LADVVGALE

-525 ATRPERPGD
+525 ATRPERPSD
-534 LADLR
+534 LTDLR

-551 GVVIGTIDEASAD
+551 GVVIGTIDEGSAD
-564 SHVFPDAIYIH
+564 AHVFPDAVYVH

-583 SLSSVTGPVG
+583 SLSSVTGAAGPV
-593 PGGWG
+593 GWG
-598 RAPTGALPVDWGQAP
+598 RAPV
-613 AGALPG
+613 
-619 GADEWSAQGI
+619 
-629 RGVPAEGPADGAGV
+629 
-643 AGSGS
+643 
-648 SAGVAGSAD
+648 
-657 GAGPAG
+657 
-663 GGNSARGLGL
+663 
-673 PGAAAGAP
+673 GAP
-681 PLVAPVRPGEQRV
+681 PLVAPVRPGDQRV

-709 THTSVV
+709 THTSVA
-715 IRGVETSW
+715 IRGVEASW

-752 GLEFIRNIELTMPT
+752 GLEFIRNAELAMPT

-786 GISAADLPG
+786 GIGAADLPG

-845 GHTRSGYARAAQWIR
+845 GHTRSGYARAAQWIG
-860 ATLEAVRECP
+860 AALEAVRECP
-870 CDDGCPRCV
+870 CEDGCPRCV
-879 QSPKCGNGNDPLS
+879 QSPKCGNGNEPLS

>member
-1 MPTTDG
+1 MPTADG
-7 APASRPSPEALVRLL
+7 APAPRPGPEALVRLL
-22 RALSAGDDRFVGLVE
+22 RAMSAGDDRLVGLVE

-46 DWPDWVHPLVRG
+46 DWPEWVHPLVRG

-98 AWTPLLSDLAAA
+98 AWTPLLSDLAGA
-110 GSTSRI
+110 GPTTRI

-132 ALAADQSA
+132 ALAADQCA

-258 TGRTATAVT
+258 TGRPATAVT

-289 PGADP
+289 SGAEP
-294 PCSPGP
+294 SSSGALASPAPFSSPGDP
-300 LADGDHV
+300 ASQGALADGDRV
-307 LGAPVTRRSA
+307 LGALVVRRSA

-354 RLSSRGSPLAGR
+354 RLSSQGSPLAGR

-469 DPSNPWVLAPHL
+469 DPANPWVLAPHL
-481 CAAAAEAPLTEADSA
+481 CAAAAEAPLTEADST

-501 LADIVRALA
+501 LADVVGALE

-525 ATRPERPGD
+525 ATRPERPSD
-534 LADLR
+534 LTDLR

-564 SHVFPDAIYIH
+564 AHVFPDAVYVH

-583 SLSSVTGPVG
+583 SLSSVTGAAGPV
-593 PGGWG
+593 GWG
-598 RAPTGALPVDWGQAP
+598 RAPV
-613 AGALPG
+613 
-619 GADEWSAQGI
+619 
-629 RGVPAEGPADGAGV
+629 
-643 AGSGS
+643 
-648 SAGVAGSAD
+648 
-657 GAGPAG
+657 
-663 GGNSARGLGL
+663 
-673 PGAAAGAP
+673 GAP
-681 PLVAPVRPGEQRV
+681 PLVAPLRPGDQRV

-709 THTSVV
+709 THTSVA
-715 IRGVETSW
+715 IRGVEASW

-752 GLEFIRNIELTMPT
+752 GLEFIRNTELAMPT

-786 GISAADLPG
+786 GIGAADLPG

-845 GHTRSGYARAAQWIR
+845 GHTRSGYARAAQWIG
-860 ATLEAVRECP
+860 AALEAVRECP
-870 CDDGCPRCV
+870 CEDGCPRCV
-879 QSPKCGNGNDPLS
+879 QSPKCGNGNEPLS

>member
-1 MPTTDG
+1 MPTADG
-7 APASRPSPEALVRLL
+7 APAPRPGPEALVRLL
-22 RALSAGDDRFVGLVE
+22 GAMSAGDDRLVGLVE

-46 DWPDWVHPLVRG
+46 DWPEWVHPLVRG

-98 AWTPLLSDLAAA
+98 AWTPLLSDLAGA
-110 GSTSRI
+110 GSTTRI

-132 ALAADQSA
+132 ALAADQCA

-228 LRACHRLGAD
+228 LRACQRLGAD

-258 TGRTATAVT
+258 TGRPATAVT

-289 PGADP
+289 SGAEP
-294 PCSPGP
+294 SSSGALASRGA
-300 LADGDHV
+300 LADGDRV
-307 LGAPVTRRSA
+307 LGAPVVRRSA

-469 DPSNPWVLAPHL
+469 DPANPWVLAPHL

-501 LADIVRALA
+501 LADVVGALE

-525 ATRPERPGD
+525 ATRPERPSD
-534 LADLR
+534 LTDLR

-551 GVVIGTIDEASAD
+551 GVVIGTIDEGSAD
-564 SHVFPDAIYIH
+564 AHVFPDAVYVH

-583 SLSSVTGPVG
+583 SLSSVTGAAGPV
-593 PGGWG
+593 GWG
-598 RAPTGALPVDWGQAP
+598 RAPV
-613 AGALPG
+613 
-619 GADEWSAQGI
+619 
-629 RGVPAEGPADGAGV
+629 
-643 AGSGS
+643 
-648 SAGVAGSAD
+648 
-657 GAGPAG
+657 
-663 GGNSARGLGL
+663 
-673 PGAAAGAP
+673 GAP
-681 PLVAPVRPGEQRV
+681 PLVAPLRPGDQRV

-709 THTSVV
+709 THTSIA
-715 IRGVETSW
+715 IRGVEASW

-752 GLEFIRNIELTMPT
+752 GLEFIRNTELAMPT

-786 GISAADLPG
+786 GIGAADLPG

-845 GHTRSGYARAAQWIR
+845 GHTRSGYARAAQWIG
-860 ATLEAVRECP
+860 AALEAVRECP
-870 CDDGCPRCV
+870 CEDGCPRCV
-879 QSPKCGNGNDPLS
+879 QSPKCGNGNEPLS

>member
-1 MPTTDG
+1 MPTADG
-7 APASRPSPEALVRLL
+7 APAPRPGPEALVRLL
-22 RALSAGDDRFVGLVE
+22 RALSAGDDRLVGLVE

-46 DWPDWVHPLVRG
+46 DWPEWVHPLVRG

-98 AWTPLLSDLAAA
+98 AWTPLLSDLAGA
-110 GSTSRI
+110 GSTTRI

-132 ALAADQSA
+132 ALAADQCA

-162 PREAKEWA
+162 PHEAKEWA

-258 TGRTATAVT
+258 TGRPATAVT
-267 RDGSPAGPR
+267 HDGSPAGPR

-289 PGADP
+289 SGAEPSSSGALASPAPFSSPADP
-294 PCSPGP
+294 ASQGA
-300 LADGDHV
+300 LADGDRV
-307 LGAPVTRRSA
+307 LGAPVVRRSA

-501 LADIVRALA
+501 LADVVGALE

-525 ATRPERPGD
+525 ATRPERPSD
-534 LADLR
+534 LTDLR

-551 GVVIGTIDEASAD
+551 GVVIGTIDEGSAD
-564 SHVFPDAIYIH
+564 AHVFPDAVYVH

-583 SLSSVTGPVG
+583 SLSSVTGAAGPV
-593 PGGWG
+593 GWG
-598 RAPTGALPVDWGQAP
+598 RAPV
-613 AGALPG
+613 
-619 GADEWSAQGI
+619 
-629 RGVPAEGPADGAGV
+629 
-643 AGSGS
+643 
-648 SAGVAGSAD
+648 
-657 GAGPAG
+657 
-663 GGNSARGLGL
+663 
-673 PGAAAGAP
+673 GAP
-681 PLVAPVRPGEQRV
+681 PLVAPVRPGDQRV

-709 THTSVV
+709 THTSVA
-715 IRGVETSW
+715 IRGVEASW

-752 GLEFIRNIELTMPT
+752 GLEFIRNTELAMPT

-786 GISAADLPG
+786 GIGAADLPG

-845 GHTRSGYARAAQWIR
+845 GHTRSGYARAAQWIG
-860 ATLEAVRECP
+860 AALEAVRECP
-870 CDDGCPRCV
+870 CEDGCPRCV
-879 QSPKCGNGNDPLS
+879 QSPKCGNGNEPLS

>member
-1 MPTTDG
+1 MPTADG
-7 APASRPSPEALVRLL
+7 APAPRPGPEALVRLL
-22 RALSAGDDRFVGLVE
+22 RALSAGDDRLVGLVE

-46 DWPDWVHPLVRG
+46 DWPEWVHPLVRG

-98 AWTPLLSDLAAA
+98 AWTPLLSDLAGA
-110 GSTSRI
+110 GSTTRI

-132 ALAADQSA
+132 ALAADQCA

-258 TGRTATAVT
+258 TGRPATAVT

-289 PGADP
+289 SGAETSSSGGIPSSSGALASPAPFSSPADP
-294 PCSPGP
+294 ASQGA
-300 LADGDHV
+300 LADGDRV
-307 LGAPVTRRSA
+307 LGAPVVRRSA

-469 DPSNPWVLAPHL
+469 DPANPWVLAPHL
-481 CAAAAEAPLTEADSA
+481 CAAAAEAPLTEADST

-501 LADIVRALA
+501 LADVVGALE

-525 ATRPERPGD
+525 ATRPERPSD
-534 LADLR
+534 LTDLR

-564 SHVFPDAIYIH
+564 AHVFPDAVYVH

-583 SLSSVTGPVG
+583 SLSSVTGAAGPV
-593 PGGWG
+593 GWG
-598 RAPTGALPVDWGQAP
+598 RAPV
-613 AGALPG
+613 
-619 GADEWSAQGI
+619 
-629 RGVPAEGPADGAGV
+629 
-643 AGSGS
+643 
-648 SAGVAGSAD
+648 
-657 GAGPAG
+657 
-663 GGNSARGLGL
+663 
-673 PGAAAGAP
+673 GAP
-681 PLVAPVRPGEQRV
+681 PLVAPLRPGDQRV

-709 THTSVV
+709 THTSVA
-715 IRGVETSW
+715 IRGVEASW

-752 GLEFIRNIELTMPT
+752 GLEFIRNTELAMPT

-786 GISAADLPG
+786 GIGAADLPG

-845 GHTRSGYARAAQWIR
+845 GHTRSGYARAAQWIG
-860 ATLEAVRECP
+860 AALEAVRECP
-870 CDDGCPRCV
+870 CEDGCPRCV
-879 QSPKCGNGNDPLS
+879 QSPKCGNGNEPLS

>member
-1 MPTTDG
+1 MPTADG
-7 APASRPSPEALVRLL
+7 APAPRPGPEALVRLL
-22 RALSAGDDRFVGLVE
+22 RALSAGDDRLVGLVE

-46 DWPDWVHPLVRG
+46 DWPEWVHPLVRG

-98 AWTPLLSDLAAA
+98 AWTPLLSDLAGA
-110 GSTSRI
+110 GPTTRI

-132 ALAADQSA
+132 ALAADQCA

-258 TGRTATAVT
+258 TGRPATAVT

-289 PGADP
+289 SGAEP
-294 PCSPGP
+294 SSSGALASPAPFSSPGDP
-300 LADGDHV
+300 ASQGVLADGDRV
-307 LGAPVTRRSA
+307 LGAPVVRRSA

-469 DPSNPWVLAPHL
+469 DPANPWVLAPHL

-501 LADIVRALA
+501 LADVAGALE

-525 ATRPERPGD
+525 ATRPERPSD
-534 LADLR
+534 LTDLR

-564 SHVFPDAIYIH
+564 AHVFPDAVYVH

-583 SLSSVTGPVG
+583 SLSSVTGAAGPV
-593 PGGWG
+593 GWG
-598 RAPTGALPVDWGQAP
+598 RAPV
-613 AGALPG
+613 
-619 GADEWSAQGI
+619 
-629 RGVPAEGPADGAGV
+629 
-643 AGSGS
+643 
-648 SAGVAGSAD
+648 
-657 GAGPAG
+657 
-663 GGNSARGLGL
+663 
-673 PGAAAGAP
+673 GAP
-681 PLVAPVRPGEQRV
+681 PLVAPVRPGDQRV

-709 THTSVV
+709 THTSVA
-715 IRGVETSW
+715 IRGVEASW

-752 GLEFIRNIELTMPT
+752 GLEFIRNTELAMPT

-786 GISAADLPG
+786 GVGAADLPG

-845 GHTRSGYARAAQWIR
+845 GHTRSGYARAAQWIG
-860 ATLEAVRECP
+860 AALEAVRECP
-870 CDDGCPRCV
+870 CEDGCPRCV
-879 QSPKCGNGNDPLS
+879 QSPKCGNGNEPLS

>member
-1 MPTTDG
+1 MPTADG
-7 APASRPSPEALVRLL
+7 APAARPGPEALVRLL
-22 RALSAGDDRFVGLVE
+22 RALSADDDRLVGLVE

-46 DWPDWVHPLVRG
+46 DWPEWVHPLVRG

-88 TGTGSGKSLA
+88 TGMGSGKSLA
-98 AWTPLLSDLAAA
+98 AWTPLLSDLAGA
-110 GSTSRI
+110 GSSTRI
-116 SAVHR
+116 SAVHK

-258 TGRTATAVT
+258 TGRPATAVT

-289 PGADP
+289 SGAEP
-294 PCSPGP
+294 SSSPGIP
-300 LADGDHV
+300 SSSGALASPAPFSSPGDPASQGALADGDRV
-307 LGAPVTRRSA
+307 LGAPVVRRSA

-501 LADIVRALA
+501 LADVVGALE

-525 ATRPERPGD
+525 ATRPERPSD
-534 LADLR
+534 LTDLR

-564 SHVFPDAIYIH
+564 AHVFPDAVYVH

-583 SLSSVTGPVG
+583 SLSSVTGAAGPV
-593 PGGWG
+593 GWG
-598 RAPTGALPVDWGQAP
+598 RAPV
-613 AGALPG
+613 
-619 GADEWSAQGI
+619 
-629 RGVPAEGPADGAGV
+629 
-643 AGSGS
+643 
-648 SAGVAGSAD
+648 
-657 GAGPAG
+657 
-663 GGNSARGLGL
+663 
-673 PGAAAGAP
+673 GAP
-681 PLVAPVRPGEQRV
+681 PLVAPVRPGDQRV

-709 THTSVV
+709 THTSVA
-715 IRGVETSW
+715 IRGVEASW

-752 GLEFIRNIELTMPT
+752 GLEFIRNTELAMPT

-786 GISAADLPG
+786 GIGAADLPG

-845 GHTRSGYARAAQWIR
+845 GHTRSGYARAAQWIG
-860 ATLEAVRECP
+860 AALEAVRECP
-870 CDDGCPRCV
+870 CEDGCPRCV
-879 QSPKCGNGNDPLS
+879 QSPKCGNGNEPLS
-892 KAGAVALLGFVLERC
+892 KAWAVALLGFVLERC

>member
-1 MPTTDG
+1 M
-7 APASRPSPEALVRLL
+7 
-22 RALSAGDDRFVGLVE
+22 SAGDDRLVGLVE

-46 DWPDWVHPLVRG
+46 DWPEWVHPLVRG

-98 AWTPLLSDLAAA
+98 AWTPLLSDLAGA
-110 GSTSRI
+110 GSTTRI

-132 ALAADQSA
+132 ALAADQCA

-258 TGRTATAVT
+258 TGRPATAVT

-289 PGADP
+289 SGAEP
-294 PCSPGP
+294 SSSGALASPAPFSSPGDP
-300 LADGDHV
+300 ASQGALADGDRV
-307 LGAPVTRRSA
+307 LGAPVVRRSA

-481 CAAAAEAPLTEADSA
+481 CVAAAEAPLTEADSA

-501 LADIVRALA
+501 LADVVGALE

-525 ATRPERPGD
+525 ATRPERPSD
-534 LADLR
+534 LTDLR

-564 SHVFPDAIYIH
+564 AHVFPDAVYVH

-583 SLSSVTGPVG
+583 SLSSVTGAAGPV
-593 PGGWG
+593 GWG
-598 RAPTGALPVDWGQAP
+598 RAPV
-613 AGALPG
+613 
-619 GADEWSAQGI
+619 
-629 RGVPAEGPADGAGV
+629 
-643 AGSGS
+643 
-648 SAGVAGSAD
+648 
-657 GAGPAG
+657 
-663 GGNSARGLGL
+663 
-673 PGAAAGAP
+673 GAP
-681 PLVAPVRPGEQRV
+681 PLVAPVRPGDQRV

-709 THTSVV
+709 THTSVA
-715 IRGVETSW
+715 IRGVEASW

-752 GLEFIRNIELTMPT
+752 GLEFIRNTELAMPT

-786 GISAADLPG
+786 GIGAADLPG

-845 GHTRSGYARAAQWIR
+845 GHTRSGYARAAQWIG
-860 ATLEAVRECP
+860 AALEAVRECP
-870 CDDGCPRCV
+870 CEDGCPRCV
-879 QSPKCGNGNDPLS
+879 QSPKCGNGNEPLS

>member
-1 MPTTDG
+1 MPTADG
-7 APASRPSPEALVRLL
+7 APAPRPGPEALVRLL
-22 RALSAGDDRFVGLVE
+22 RALSAGDDRLVGLVE

-46 DWPDWVHPLVRG
+46 DWPEWVHPLVRG

-98 AWTPLLSDLAAA
+98 AWTPLLSDLAGA
-110 GSTSRI
+110 GSTTRI

-132 ALAADQSA
+132 ALAADQCA

-258 TGRTATAVT
+258 TGRPATAVT

-289 PGADP
+289 SGAEPSSSGALASPAPFSSPADP
-294 PCSPGP
+294 ASQGVF
-300 LADGDHV
+300 ADGDRI
-307 LGAPVTRRSA
+307 LGAPVVRRSA

-331 GARLLAFVRSRA
+331 GARLLAFIRSRA

-481 CAAAAEAPLTEADSA
+481 CVAAAEAPLTEADSA

-501 LADIVRALA
+501 LADVVGALE

-525 ATRPERPGD
+525 ATRPERPSD
-534 LADLR
+534 LTDLR

-564 SHVFPDAIYIH
+564 AHVFPDAVYVH

-583 SLSSVTGPVG
+583 SLSSVTGAAGSV
-593 PGGWG
+593 GWG
-598 RAPTGALPVDWGQAP
+598 RAPV
-613 AGALPG
+613 
-619 GADEWSAQGI
+619 
-629 RGVPAEGPADGAGV
+629 
-643 AGSGS
+643 
-648 SAGVAGSAD
+648 
-657 GAGPAG
+657 
-663 GGNSARGLGL
+663 
-673 PGAAAGAP
+673 GAP
-681 PLVAPVRPGEQRV
+681 PLVAPVRPGDQRV

-709 THTSVV
+709 THTSVA
-715 IRGVETSW
+715 IRGVEASW

-752 GLEFIRNIELTMPT
+752 GLEFIRNTELAMPT

-786 GISAADLPG
+786 GIGAADLPG

-845 GHTRSGYARAAQWIR
+845 GHTRSGYARAAQWIG
-860 ATLEAVRECP
+860 AALEAVRECP
-870 CDDGCPRCV
+870 CEDGCPRCV
-879 QSPKCGNGNDPLS
+879 QSPKCGNGNEPLS

>member
-1 MPTTDG
+1 MPTADG
-7 APASRPSPEALVRLL
+7 APAPRPGPEALVRLL
-22 RALSAGDDRFVGLVE
+22 RALSAGDDRLVGLVE

-46 DWPDWVHPLVRG
+46 GWPEWVHPLVRG

-70 HQREALDATAS
+70 HQREAVDATAS

-98 AWTPLLSDLAAA
+98 AWTPLLSDLAGA
-110 GSTSRI
+110 GPTTRI

-132 ALAADQSA
+132 ALSADQCA

-258 TGRTATAVT
+258 TGRPATAVT

-289 PGADP
+289 SGAEPSSSGALASPAPFSSPGDPASQGALASPAPFSSPADP
-294 PCSPGP
+294 ASQGVF
-300 LADGDHV
+300 ADGDRV
-307 LGAPVTRRSA
+307 LGAPVVRRSA

-331 GARLLAFVRSRA
+331 GARLLAFIRSRA

-469 DPSNPWVLAPHL
+469 DPANPWVLAPHL

-501 LADIVRALA
+501 LADVVGALE

-525 ATRPERPGD
+525 ATRPERPSD
-534 LADLR
+534 LTDLR

-564 SHVFPDAIYIH
+564 AHVFPDAVYVH

-583 SLSSVTGPVG
+583 SLSSVTGAAGSV
-593 PGGWG
+593 GWG
-598 RAPTGALPVDWGQAP
+598 RAPV
-613 AGALPG
+613 
-619 GADEWSAQGI
+619 
-629 RGVPAEGPADGAGV
+629 
-643 AGSGS
+643 
-648 SAGVAGSAD
+648 
-657 GAGPAG
+657 
-663 GGNSARGLGL
+663 
-673 PGAAAGAP
+673 GAP
-681 PLVAPVRPGEQRV
+681 PLVAPVRPGDQRV

-709 THTSVV
+709 THTSVA
-715 IRGVETSW
+715 IRGVEASW

-752 GLEFIRNIELTMPT
+752 GLEFIRNTELAMPT

-786 GISAADLPG
+786 GIGAADLPG

-845 GHTRSGYARAAQWIR
+845 GHTRSGYARAAQWIG
-860 ATLEAVRECP
+860 AALEAVRECP
-870 CDDGCPRCV
+870 CEDGCPRCV
-879 QSPKCGNGNDPLS
+879 QSPKCGNGNEPLS

>member
-1 MPTTDG
+1 MPTADG
-7 APASRPSPEALVRLL
+7 APAPRPGPEALVRLL
-22 RALSAGDDRFVGLVE
+22 RALSAGDDRLVGLVE

-46 DWPDWVHPLVRG
+46 DWPEWVHPLVRG

-98 AWTPLLSDLAAA
+98 AWTPLLSDLAGA
-110 GSTSRI
+110 GSTTRI

-132 ALAADQSA
+132 ALAADQCA

-258 TGRTATAVT
+258 TGRPATAVT
-267 RDGSPAGPR
+267 HDGSPAGPR

-289 PGADP
+289 SGAEP
-294 PCSPGP
+294 SSSGALASPAPFSSPGDP
-300 LADGDHV
+300 ASQGALADGDRV
-307 LGAPVTRRSA
+307 LGAPVVRRSA

-501 LADIVRALA
+501 LADVVGALE

-525 ATRPERPGD
+525 ATRPERPSD
-534 LADLR
+534 LTDLR

-551 GVVIGTIDEASAD
+551 GVVIGTIDEGSAD
-564 SHVFPDAIYIH
+564 AHVFPDAVYVH

-583 SLSSVTGPVG
+583 SLSSVTGAAGPV
-593 PGGWG
+593 GWG
-598 RAPTGALPVDWGQAP
+598 RAPV
-613 AGALPG
+613 
-619 GADEWSAQGI
+619 
-629 RGVPAEGPADGAGV
+629 
-643 AGSGS
+643 
-648 SAGVAGSAD
+648 
-657 GAGPAG
+657 
-663 GGNSARGLGL
+663 
-673 PGAAAGAP
+673 GAP
-681 PLVAPVRPGEQRV
+681 PLVAPVRPGDQRV

-709 THTSVV
+709 THTSVA
-715 IRGVETSW
+715 IRGVEASW

-752 GLEFIRNIELTMPT
+752 GLEFIRNTELAMPT

-772 SAWFQLERGAEAVL
+772 SAWFQLEHGAEAVL
-786 GISAADLPG
+786 GIGAADLPG

-845 GHTRSGYARAAQWIR
+845 GHTRSGYARAAQWIG
-860 ATLEAVRECP
+860 AALEAVRECP
-870 CDDGCPRCV
+870 CEDGCPRCV
-879 QSPKCGNGNDPLS
+879 QSPKCGNGNEPLS

>member
-1 MPTTDG
+1 MPTADG
-7 APASRPSPEALVRLL
+7 APAPRPGPEALVRLL
-22 RALSAGDDRFVGLVE
+22 RALSAGDDRLVGLVE

-46 DWPDWVHPLVRG
+46 DWPEWVHPLVRG

-98 AWTPLLSDLAAA
+98 AWTPLLSDLAGA
-110 GSTSRI
+110 GPTTRI

-132 ALAADQSA
+132 ALAADQCA

-258 TGRTATAVT
+258 TGRPATAVT

-289 PGADP
+289 SGAEP
-294 PCSPGP
+294 SSSGALASPAPFSSPGDP
-300 LADGDHV
+300 ASQGVLADGDRV
-307 LGAPVTRRSA
+307 LGAPVVRRSA

-469 DPSNPWVLAPHL
+469 DPANPWVLAPHL
-481 CAAAAEAPLTEADSA
+481 CAAAAEAPLTEADST

-501 LADIVRALA
+501 LADVVGALE

-525 ATRPERPGD
+525 ATRPERPSD
-534 LADLR
+534 LTDLR

-564 SHVFPDAIYIH
+564 AHVFPDAVYVH

-583 SLSSVTGPVG
+583 SLSSVTGAAGPV
-593 PGGWG
+593 GWG
-598 RAPTGALPVDWGQAP
+598 RAPV
-613 AGALPG
+613 
-619 GADEWSAQGI
+619 
-629 RGVPAEGPADGAGV
+629 
-643 AGSGS
+643 
-648 SAGVAGSAD
+648 
-657 GAGPAG
+657 
-663 GGNSARGLGL
+663 
-673 PGAAAGAP
+673 GAP
-681 PLVAPVRPGEQRV
+681 PLVAPLRPGDQRV

-709 THTSVV
+709 THTSVA
-715 IRGVETSW
+715 IRGVEASW

-752 GLEFIRNIELTMPT
+752 GLEFIRNTELAMPT

-786 GISAADLPG
+786 GIGAADLPG

-845 GHTRSGYARAAQWIR
+845 GHTRSGYARAAQWIGT
-860 ATLEAVRECP
+860 ALEAVRECP

-879 QSPKCGNGNDPLS
+879 QSPKCGNGNEPLS

>member
-1 MPTTDG
+1 MPTADG
-7 APASRPSPEALVRLL
+7 APAPRPGPEALVRLL
-22 RALSAGDDRFVGLVE
+22 RALSAGDDRLVGLVE

-46 DWPDWVHPLVRG
+46 DWPEWVHPLVRG

-98 AWTPLLSDLAAA
+98 AWTPLLSDLAGA
-110 GSTSRI
+110 GSTTRI

-132 ALAADQSA
+132 ALAADQCA

-258 TGRTATAVT
+258 TGRPATAVT

-289 PGADP
+289 SGAEP
-294 PCSPGP
+294 SSSGALASPAPFSSPGDP
-300 LADGDHV
+300 ASQGALADGDRV
-307 LGAPVTRRSA
+307 LGAPVVRRSA

-469 DPSNPWVLAPHL
+469 DPANPWVLAPHL

-501 LADIVRALA
+501 LADVVGALE

-525 ATRPERPGD
+525 ATRPERPSD
-534 LADLR
+534 LTDLR

-564 SHVFPDAIYIH
+564 AHVFPDAVYVH

-583 SLSSVTGPVG
+583 SLSSVTGAAGPV
-593 PGGWG
+593 GWG
-598 RAPTGALPVDWGQAP
+598 RAPV
-613 AGALPG
+613 
-619 GADEWSAQGI
+619 
-629 RGVPAEGPADGAGV
+629 
-643 AGSGS
+643 
-648 SAGVAGSAD
+648 
-657 GAGPAG
+657 
-663 GGNSARGLGL
+663 
-673 PGAAAGAP
+673 GAP
-681 PLVAPVRPGEQRV
+681 PLVAPLRPGDQRV

-709 THTSVV
+709 THTSVA
-715 IRGVETSW
+715 IRGVEASW

-752 GLEFIRNIELTMPT
+752 GLEFIRNTELAMPT

-786 GISAADLPG
+786 GIGAADLPG

-845 GHTRSGYARAAQWIR
+845 GHTRSGYARAAQWIG
-860 ATLEAVRECP
+860 AALEAVRECP
-870 CDDGCPRCV
+870 CEDGCPRCV
-879 QSPKCGNGNDPLS
+879 QSPKCGNGNEPLS

>member
-1 MPTTDG
+1 MPTADG
-7 APASRPSPEALVRLL
+7 APAPRPGPEALVRLL
-22 RALSAGDDRFVGLVE
+22 RALSAGDDRLVGLVE

-46 DWPDWVHPLVRG
+46 DWPEWVHPLVRG

-98 AWTPLLSDLAAA
+98 AWTPLLSDLAGA
-110 GSTSRI
+110 GSTTRI

-132 ALAADQSA
+132 ALAADQCA

-162 PREAKEWA
+162 PRETKEWA

-258 TGRTATAVT
+258 TGRPATAVT

-289 PGADP
+289 SGAEP
-294 PCSPGP
+294 SSSGALASPAPFSSPGDP
-300 LADGDHV
+300 ASQGALADGDRV
-307 LGAPVTRRSA
+307 LGAPVVRRSA

-469 DPSNPWVLAPHL
+469 DPANPWVLAPHL

-501 LADIVRALA
+501 LADVVGALE

-534 LADLR
+534 LTDLR

-551 GVVIGTIDEASAD
+551 GVVIGTIDEGSAD
-564 SHVFPDAIYIH
+564 AHVFPDAVYVH

-583 SLSSVTGPVG
+583 SLSSVTGAAGPV
-593 PGGWG
+593 GWG
-598 RAPTGALPVDWGQAP
+598 RAPV
-613 AGALPG
+613 
-619 GADEWSAQGI
+619 
-629 RGVPAEGPADGAGV
+629 
-643 AGSGS
+643 
-648 SAGVAGSAD
+648 
-657 GAGPAG
+657 
-663 GGNSARGLGL
+663 
-673 PGAAAGAP
+673 GAP
-681 PLVAPVRPGEQRV
+681 PLVAPVRPGDQRV

-709 THTSVV
+709 THTSVA
-715 IRGVETSW
+715 IRGVEASW

-752 GLEFIRNIELTMPT
+752 GLEFIRNTELAMPT

-786 GISAADLPG
+786 GIGAADLPG

-821 LSTQSHDDTGRPTVF
+821 LSTQAHDDTGRPTVF

-845 GHTRSGYARAAQWIR
+845 GHTRSGYARAAQWIG
-860 ATLEAVRECP
+860 AALEAVRECP
-870 CDDGCPRCV
+870 CEDGCPRCV
-879 QSPKCGNGNDPLS
+879 QSPKCGNGNEPLS

>member
-1 MPTTDG
+1 MPTADG
-7 APASRPSPEALVRLL
+7 APAPRPGPEALVRLL
-22 RALSAGDDRFVGLVE
+22 RALSAGDDRLVGLVE

-46 DWPDWVHPLVRG
+46 DWPEWVHPLVRG

-98 AWTPLLSDLAAA
+98 AWTPLLSDLAGA
-110 GSTSRI
+110 GSTTRI

-132 ALAADQSA
+132 ALAADQCA

-162 PREAKEWA
+162 PHEAKEWA

-258 TGRTATAVT
+258 TGRPATAVT

-289 PGADP
+289 SGAEP
-294 PCSPGP
+294 SSSGALASPAPFSSPGDP
-300 LADGDHV
+300 ASQGALADGDRV
-307 LGAPVTRRSA
+307 LGAPVVRRSA

-436 AGVSVLIASE
+436 PGVSVLIASE

-469 DPSNPWVLAPHL
+469 DPANPWVLAPHL

-501 LADIVRALA
+501 LADVVGALE

-525 ATRPERPGD
+525 ATRPEQPSD
-534 LADLR
+534 LTDLR

-564 SHVFPDAIYIH
+564 AHVFPDAVYVH

-583 SLSSVTGPVG
+583 SLSSVTGAAGPV
-593 PGGWG
+593 GWG
-598 RAPTGALPVDWGQAP
+598 RAPV
-613 AGALPG
+613 
-619 GADEWSAQGI
+619 
-629 RGVPAEGPADGAGV
+629 
-643 AGSGS
+643 
-648 SAGVAGSAD
+648 
-657 GAGPAG
+657 
-663 GGNSARGLGL
+663 
-673 PGAAAGAP
+673 GAP
-681 PLVAPVRPGEQRV
+681 PLVAPVRPGDQRV

-709 THTSVV
+709 THTSVA
-715 IRGVETSW
+715 IRGVEASW

-752 GLEFIRNIELTMPT
+752 GLEFIRNTELAMPT

-786 GISAADLPG
+786 GIGAADLPG

-845 GHTRSGYARAAQWIR
+845 GHTRSGYARAAQWIG
-860 ATLEAVRECP
+860 AALEAVRECP
-870 CDDGCPRCV
+870 CEDGCPRCV
-879 QSPKCGNGNDPLS
+879 QSPKCGNGNEPLS

>member
-1 MPTTDG
+1 MPTADG
-7 APASRPSPEALVRLL
+7 APAPRPGPEALVRLL
-22 RALSAGDDRFVGLVE
+22 RAMSAGDDRLVGLVE

-46 DWPDWVHPLVRG
+46 DWPEWVHPLVRA

-98 AWTPLLSDLAAA
+98 AWTPLLSDLAGA
-110 GSTSRI
+110 GSTTRI

-132 ALAADQSA
+132 ALAADQCA

-258 TGRTATAVT
+258 TGRPATAVT

-289 PGADP
+289 SGAEPSSSGALASPAPFSSPADP
-294 PCSPGP
+294 ASQGVF
-300 LADGDHV
+300 ADGDRI
-307 LGAPVTRRSA
+307 LGAPVVRRSA

-331 GARLLAFVRSRA
+331 GARLLAFIRSRA

-501 LADIVRALA
+501 LADVVGALE

-525 ATRPERPGD
+525 ATRPERPSD
-534 LADLR
+534 LTDLR

-564 SHVFPDAIYIH
+564 AHVFPDAVYVH

-583 SLSSVTGPVG
+583 SLSSVTGAAGSV
-593 PGGWG
+593 GWG
-598 RAPTGALPVDWGQAP
+598 RAPV
-613 AGALPG
+613 
-619 GADEWSAQGI
+619 
-629 RGVPAEGPADGAGV
+629 
-643 AGSGS
+643 
-648 SAGVAGSAD
+648 
-657 GAGPAG
+657 
-663 GGNSARGLGL
+663 
-673 PGAAAGAP
+673 GAP
-681 PLVAPVRPGEQRV
+681 PLVAPVRPGDQRV

-709 THTSVV
+709 THTSVA
-715 IRGVETSW
+715 IRGVEASW

-752 GLEFIRNIELTMPT
+752 GLEFIRNTELAMPT

-786 GISAADLPG
+786 GIGAADLPG

-845 GHTRSGYARAAQWIR
+845 GHTRSGYARAAQWIG
-860 ATLEAVRECP
+860 AALEAVRECP
-870 CDDGCPRCV
+870 CEDGCPRCV
-879 QSPKCGNGNDPLS
+879 QSPKCGNGNEPLS

>member
-1 MPTTDG
+1 MPTADG
-7 APASRPSPEALVRLL
+7 APAPRPGPEALVRLL
-22 RALSAGDDRFVGLVE
+22 RALSADDDRLVGLVE

-46 DWPDWVHPLVRG
+46 DWPEWVHPLVRG

-98 AWTPLLSDLAAA
+98 AWTPLLSDLAGA
-110 GSTSRI
+110 GSTTRI

-132 ALAADQSA
+132 ALAADQCA

-258 TGRTATAVT
+258 TGRPATAVT

-289 PGADP
+289 SGAEP
-294 PCSPGP
+294 SSPGIP
-300 LADGDHV
+300 SSSGALASPAPFSSPGDPASQGALADGDRV
-307 LGAPVTRRSA
+307 LGAPVVRRSA

-469 DPSNPWVLAPHL
+469 DPANPWVLAPHL

-501 LADIVRALA
+501 LADVVGALE
-510 RDGLLRRRPAGWFWD
+510 RDGLLQRRPAGWFWD
-525 ATRPERPGD
+525 ATRPERPSD
-534 LADLR
+534 LTDLR

-564 SHVFPDAIYIH
+564 AHVFPDAVYVH

-583 SLSSVTGPVG
+583 SLSSVTGPAG

-598 RAPTGALPVDWGQAP
+598 RTPV
-613 AGALPG
+613 
-619 GADEWSAQGI
+619 
-629 RGVPAEGPADGAGV
+629 
-643 AGSGS
+643 
-648 SAGVAGSAD
+648 
-657 GAGPAG
+657 
-663 GGNSARGLGL
+663 
-673 PGAAAGAP
+673 GAP
-681 PLVAPVRPGEQRV
+681 SLVAPVRPGDQRV

-709 THTSVV
+709 THTSVA
-715 IRGVETSW
+715 IRGVEASW

-752 GLEFIRNIELTMPT
+752 GLEFIRNTELAMPT

-786 GISAADLPG
+786 GIGAADLPG

-821 LSTQSHDDTGRPTVF
+821 LSTQAHDDTGRPTVF

-845 GHTRSGYARAAQWIR
+845 GHTRSGYARAAQWIG
-860 ATLEAVRECP
+860 AALEAVRECP
-870 CDDGCPRCV
+870 CEDGCPRCV
-879 QSPKCGNGNDPLS
+879 QSPKCGNGNEPLS

>member
-1 MPTTDG
+1 MPTADG
-7 APASRPSPEALVRLL
+7 APAPRPGPEALVRLL
-22 RALSAGDDRFVGLVE
+22 RALSAGDDRLVGLVE

-46 DWPDWVHPLVRG
+46 DWPEWVHPLVRG

-98 AWTPLLSDLAAA
+98 AWTPLLSDLAGA
-110 GSTSRI
+110 GSTTRI

-132 ALAADQSA
+132 ALAADQCA

-258 TGRTATAVT
+258 TGRPATAVT

-283 GLVDDG
+283 GLIDDG
-289 PGADP
+289 SGAEPPSSPGTPSSSRALASPEPSSPADP
-294 PCSPGP
+294 ASRGA
-300 LADGDHV
+300 LADGDRV
-307 LGAPVTRRSA
+307 LGAPVVRRSA

-501 LADIVRALA
+501 LADVAGALE

-534 LADLR
+534 LTDLR

-551 GVVIGTIDEASAD
+551 GVVIGTIDEGSAD
-564 SHVFPDAIYIH
+564 AHVFPDAVYVH

-583 SLSSVTGPVG
+583 SLSSVTGAAGPV
-593 PGGWG
+593 GWG
-598 RAPTGALPVDWGQAP
+598 RAPVW
-613 AGALPG
+613 
-619 GADEWSAQGI
+619 
-629 RGVPAEGPADGAGV
+629 
-643 AGSGS
+643 
-648 SAGVAGSAD
+648 
-657 GAGPAG
+657 
-663 GGNSARGLGL
+663 
-673 PGAAAGAP
+673 AP
-681 PLVAPVRPGEQRV
+681 PLVAPVRPGDQRV

-709 THTSVV
+709 THTSVA
-715 IRGVETSW
+715 IRGVEASW

-736 TDVSTRVTDYD
+736 TDVSIRVTDYD

-752 GLEFIRNIELTMPT
+752 GLEFIRNTELAMPT

-786 GISAADLPG
+786 GIGAADLPG

-845 GHTRSGYARAAQWIR
+845 GHTRSGYARAAQWIG
-860 ATLEAVRECP
+860 AALEAVRECP
-870 CDDGCPRCV
+870 CEDGCPRCV
-879 QSPKCGNGNDPLS
+879 QSPKCGNGNEPLS

>member
-1 MPTTDG
+1 MPTADG
-7 APASRPSPEALVRLL
+7 APAPRPGPEALVRLL
-22 RALSAGDDRFVGLVE
+22 RALSAGDDRLVGLVE

-46 DWPDWVHPLVRG
+46 DWPEWVHPLVRG

-98 AWTPLLSDLAAA
+98 AWTPLLSDLAGA
-110 GSTSRI
+110 GSTTRI

-132 ALAADQSA
+132 ALAADQCA

-258 TGRTATAVT
+258 TGRPATAVT

-283 GLVDDG
+283 GLIDDG
-289 PGADP
+289 SGAEP
-294 PCSPGP
+294 SSSGALASPAPFSSPGDP
-300 LADGDHV
+300 ASQGALADGDRV
-307 LGAPVTRRSA
+307 FGAPVVRRSA
-317 GAEAAGLTARLVEE
+317 GAEAAGLTERLVEE

-469 DPSNPWVLAPHL
+469 DPANPWVLAPHL

-501 LADIVRALA
+501 LADVVGALE

-525 ATRPERPGD
+525 ATRPERPSD
-534 LADLR
+534 LTDLR

-551 GVVIGTIDEASAD
+551 GVVIGTIDEGSAD
-564 SHVFPDAIYIH
+564 AHVFPDAVYVH

-583 SLSSVTGPVG
+583 SLSSVTGAAGPV
-593 PGGWG
+593 GWG
-598 RAPTGALPVDWGQAP
+598 RAPV
-613 AGALPG
+613 
-619 GADEWSAQGI
+619 
-629 RGVPAEGPADGAGV
+629 
-643 AGSGS
+643 
-648 SAGVAGSAD
+648 
-657 GAGPAG
+657 
-663 GGNSARGLGL
+663 
-673 PGAAAGAP
+673 GAP
-681 PLVAPVRPGEQRV
+681 PLVAPVRPGDQRV

-709 THTSVV
+709 THTSVA
-715 IRGVETSW
+715 IRGVEARW

-752 GLEFIRNIELTMPT
+752 GLEFIRNTELAMPT

-786 GISAADLPG
+786 GIGAADLPG

-845 GHTRSGYARAAQWIR
+845 GHTRSGYARAAQWIG
-860 ATLEAVRECP
+860 AALEAVRECP
-870 CDDGCPRCV
+870 CEDGCPRCV
-879 QSPKCGNGNDPLS
+879 QSPKCGNGNEPLS